1 MKGFRQPAETSK
13 KEQLR
18 SLKTELA
25 NLQMAG
31 RISQM
36 MTQQIMNNNK
46 SMSEDLG
53 RALGLINELQYKL
66 LAVQKVSN
74 LNIDDLSKV
83 ADELRVKDF
92 NEASDNEDTKE
103 GFTVAETVSPD
114 STVILSSE
122 APDGKGIF
130 RSRIELSS
138 CGVPALIT
146 ELAGKT
152 VGDKVTVALNGVDHT
167 VQLLGVR
174 NPKPED
180 RPVDVVPP
188 VLPPFP
194 PTPVPAPET
203 QLQ

>member
-1 MKGFRQPAETSK
+1 MKGFRQPAENSK

-18 SLKTELA
+18 EVKTELA

-36 MTQQIMNNNK
+36 MIQQMMNNNK
-46 SMSEDLG
+46 SVVEDLG

-66 LAVQKVSN
+66 LAVQQVSN
-74 LNIDDLSKV
+74 LDVDQLSKV
-83 ADELRVKDF
+83 ADELRLKDF

-103 GFTVAETVSPD
+103 GFTLADAVSPD
-114 STVILSSE
+114 STVILTSE
-122 APDGKGIF
+122 ATDGKGIF
-130 RSRIELSS
+130 RSRIKLAD

-146 ELAGKT
+146 ELAGKN
-152 VGDKVTVALNGVDHT
+152 VGDKVTVALNGQDHAIT
-167 VQLLGVR
+167 LLGVR

-188 VLPPFP
+188 VVEPVQ
-194 PTPVPAPET
+194 PTI
-203 QLQ
+203 Q